1 MVSLS
6 MVSRRL
12 DNSLNQTLVILFQP
26 QRGVNQ
32 IVGFRRFINRP
43 FDCSSPENSYL
54 FQRTNSVP
62 SGPYVFSESA
72 VICRIASDWAELAKS
87 LSDEINVFSR
97 RRSLTQ
103 DGSSYAR
110 KGFAIA
116 GPKTAVLCRHYDNTV
131 WPVTVE

>member
-1 MVSLS
+1 

-62 SGPYVFSESA
+62 SGPYDFSESA
-72 VICRIASDWAELAKS
+72 VIWRTVPDREESPNL
-87 LSDEINVFSR
+87 LSDEINHLWHDLALGLPGRLIDSPCQV
-97 RRSLTQ
+97 
-103 DGSSYAR
+103 
-110 KGFAIA
+110 
-116 GPKTAVLCRHYDNTV
+116 C
-131 WPVTVE
+131 